1 MEQAAYFAVHILS
14 LTETRMASDIFLLRR
29 MEIAELILS
38 GETHRKTA
46 SVACKHECKWHPI
59 AMNYIGQK

>member
-38 GETHRKTA
+38 GELTGKLPVLLA
-46 SVACKHECKWHPI
+46 N
-59 AMNYIGQK
+59 MNANDIPSQ

>member
-38 GETHRKTA
+38 QETRGKTA
-46 SVACKHECKWHPI
+46 SVACKHECK
-59 AMNYIGQK
+59 